1 MFKVDDSKRRGKVGL
16 TGLTLLLFVLISAC
30 SDAAPETLFG
40 MVREP
45 SPNVGAVV
53 LPAVS
58 HDNADFATKADP
70 GRLLIAY
77 FGYTSCP
84 DICPSTLADLRRAV
98 EQLGDDA
105 EKVDVAF
112 ITVDPLRDTPERL
125 TTYIQA
131 FFEQSGVALRTEDAS
146 QLESAARAFG
156 AAYERSVTDDGEL
169 EVSHSAFL
177 YAIDEEGQ
185 ILVQWPFG
193 MTSDDMYNDLAY
205 LFDHAI

>member
-1 MFKVDDSKRRGKVGL
+1 MFRFGGSSFRGKVGPV
-16 TGLTLLLFVLISAC
+16 GLVLFLFILLSAC
-30 SDAAPETLFG
+30 SDAAPRTLFG

-58 HDNADFATKADP
+58 HGDADFEMKADP
-70 GRLLIAY
+70 GGLLVTY

-84 DICPSTLADLRRAV
+84 DICPSTLVDLRRAV

-131 FFEQSGVALRTEDAS
+131 FFEQTGVALRTEDPA

-156 AAYERSVTDDGEL
+156 AAYERSITDDGEL

>member
-1 MFKVDDSKRRGKVGL
+1 MHRLDNSSFRRRTGL
-16 TGLTLLLFVLISAC
+16 TGLVLFLFVVLNAC
-30 SDAAPETLFG
+30 SDATPQVLFG

-45 SPNVGAVV
+45 SPNVSTVV

-58 HDNADFATKADP
+58 HGDADFAMLSDP
-70 GRLLIAY
+70 GRLLVVY

-84 DICPSTLADLRRAV
+84 DICPSTMVDLRRAV
-98 EQLGDDA
+98 EQLGDEA

-112 ITVDPLRDTPERL
+112 ITVDPLRDTPEKV
-125 TTYIQA
+125 TNYVQA
-131 FFEQSGVALRTEDAS
+131 FFEQTGVALRTEDPEL
-146 QLESAARAFG
+146 LESAARAFG
-156 AAYERSVTDDGEL
+156 AAYERAITDEGEL

-205 LFDHAI
+205 LFDHAT